1 MKPIQINKKWF
12 IPFLGLVIIFS
23 FVFLYTNQDQK
34 INQQAAS
41 AAGWFNYDWGWRT
54 EITIDA
60 DQVPNSDQTDFPVV
74 INSINAA
81 WKTTGNGGYA
91 GQSDGGDFVFTSS
104 NGTTQL
110 SHEIEKYD
118 ETTGGLIAWVKIP
131 TLSHL
136 ADTIIYVY
144 YGNDSCDDQWETD
157 GSTWSNNFQ
166 GVWHL
171 DEDLAGSAGTAI
183 YTDSTAN
190 ANHAKDYVENTG
202 KDGKIG
208 LGQQYELDTTDYA
221 LIPNLQ
227 NYIHSIYNTPKSLSI
242 WFKTSSTSQQ
252 DIFAR
257 RPGGAQNFTILA
269 LNQSGQV
276 AGSIQFNQ
284 RGYVLGSPGTIKY
297 FYIQSYQANTINDGN
312 WHHLVASFDAA
323 NTQGKLYLDGND
335 ITTSVGN
342 SGITDQASDAFD
354 TGLGAQNKYDS
365 VLNYLDGN
373 LDELQLYEDTQL
385 TEDWVDTMYN
395 NQNAPETFYT
405 IGSDEQGD
413 TTPPTNPTST
423 DGYATVAKET
433 ELTSGNWYNYTAPYF
448 EWFGAA
454 DVESG
459 LSGYYVYWGTDSEAT
474 PVDDGA
480 FQEGASYTVSSDLTV
495 GETYHLIVQTK
506 NNSGI
511 NNTADPTTL
520 FTYSYENIAPTLPEY
535 INVTPV
541 GCSTSASFTFT
552 WPAATDTGGS
562 SLAGYQYR
570 RGSTGSIQS
579 VDALT
584 LSTTSY
590 QEGDNIL
597 YVRSID
603 NAGNVSSW
611 QTSVYCST
619 ATVQVVDGPTV
630 SAGPS
635 SITVDWVSNKATT
648 GYVKVYEGNT
658 YISEQGLTNFSLAH
672 SVKVIGLEPEK
683 AYRYQITWTDQSG
696 NLGETDWYETS
707 TATAPQIN
715 NLKVEVLSPTTLNVS
730 WSSTI
735 SARFSLEY
743 GIGNYGTI
751 IASGDYLTGYSS
763 KISDL
768 VAGSTYQF
776 RVNATGE
783 DGTKFF
789 AGESVL
795 MPPLPSIGNLRFEPI
810 KDRPDTA
817 VKVSWDTNVE
827 LTSSVYYGLK
837 GDSKKEIS
845 KSDKVKNHEIV
856 VGELSDNSEYEI
868 YAAGIDQY
876 GNVARSNIQTLRTE
890 YDSRPPKID
899 NISTESSN
907 VASGKTDTAQITVGY
922 TTDEPA
928 RCFVDYGIGISGE
941 NYSGKTTLDEILQ
954 TNHISVLSNLTPQ
967 SPYHFKISCSDKAGN
982 QSESADQTVIS
993 GEITPSVFNIIL
1005 KTLNSL
1011 FGWLGKV
1018 VD

>member
-1 MKPIQINKKWF
+1 MKLSKINKKRF
-12 IPFLGLVIIFS
+12 FPLLGLVIIFF

-34 INQQAAS
+34 INQQTVSAAS
-41 AAGWFNYDWGWRT
+41 WYDYDWAKRT
-54 EITIDA
+54 SITIDNTKVSA
-60 DQVPNSDQTDFPVV
+60 DLADFPVL
-74 INSINAA
+74 INSTNAD
-81 WKTTGNGGYA
+81 WKSVSNGGYA
-91 GQSDGGDFVFTSS
+91 GQDDGGDFVFTASD
-104 NGTTQL
+104 NITKL
-110 SHEIEKYD
+110 PHEIEKFD
-118 ETTGGLIAWVKIP
+118 PVTGELVAWVK
-131 TLSHL
+131 
-136 ADTIIYVY
+136 ADLENLTDTVLNLY
-144 YGNDSCDDQWETD
+144 YGNALVDNQWDVAGVWDSSNTFVYHLKESNGTLVDTMGSYSLTTNNLSSVAGKIGNAVGYTKASTQRAALSWANNSSIPAGIKNAASDSLTFSAWIKPTNTGAVEHMVFSDSSWATYFYITKNANNSLTGSIRGNWEICGVRQNVARSITTAGTTYGDDQWHHAVLVVDRTIGNGAVKFYVDGALVGTSTSFDTAWEGFQWTDTNNTPGVSIGGYND
-157 GSTWSNNFQ
+157 GSIIYYT
-166 GVWHL
+166 GAT
-171 DEDLAGSAGTAI
+171 DEFRYSKNTAR
-183 YTDSTAN
+183 STEWIA
-190 ANHAKDYVENTG
+190 
-202 KDGKIG
+202 
-208 LGQQYELDTTDYA
+208 
-221 LIPNLQ
+221 
-227 NYIHSIYNTPKSLSI
+227 
-242 WFKTSSTSQQ
+242 
-252 DIFAR
+252 
-257 RPGGAQNFTILA
+257 
-269 LNQSGQV
+269 
-276 AGSIQFNQ
+276 
-284 RGYVLGSPGTIKY
+284 
-297 FYIQSYQANTINDGN
+297 
-312 WHHLVASFDAA
+312 
-323 NTQGKLYLDGND
+323 
-335 ITTSVGN
+335 
-342 SGITDQASDAFD
+342 
-354 TGLGAQNKYDS
+354 
-365 VLNYLDGN
+365 
-373 LDELQLYEDTQL
+373 
-385 TEDWVDTMYN
+385 TEYN
-395 NQNAPETFYT
+395 NQNDTSTFYDLGFT
-405 IGSDEQGD
+405 EDGD
-413 TTPPTNPTST
+413 TTPPTNPTAIAGYDSSLKANQLT
-423 DGYATVAKET
+423 DNAWDGYDT
-433 ELTSGNWYNYTAPYF
+433 PYF
-448 EWFGAA
+448 EFSGAA
-454 DVESG
+454 DAESG
-459 LSGYYVYWGTDSEAT
+459 VAGYYIYFGTDTDAD
-474 PVDDGA
+474 PVAEGD
-480 FQEGASYTVSSDLTV
+480 FQAGTTYSSSALTI
-495 GETYHLIVQTK
+495 GETYYFRVVTK
-506 NNSGI
+506 NNAVA
-511 NNTADPTTL
+511 NNTSTAETL
-520 FTYSYENIAPTLPEY
+520 FTYKYDPTSPSSPEY
-535 INVTPV
+535 INVSPV
-541 GCSTSASFTFT
+541 GCSTSTSFTFT

-562 SLAGYQYR
+562 NLAGYQYR
-570 RGSTGSIQS
+570 RGSTGSIES

-683 AYRYQITWTDQSG
+683 SYRYQITWTDQSG
-696 NLGETDWYETS
+696 NLGETDWYQTS

-735 SARFSLEY
+735 SAKFSLEY

-751 IASGDYLTGYSS
+751 IASGDYLTGYSR

-789 AGESVL
+789 AGESVV

-817 VKVSWDTNVE
+817 VKVSWATNVE
-827 LTSSVYYGLK
+827 LTSSVYFGLK

-868 YAAGIDQY
+868 FAAGIDQY

-928 RCFVDYGIGISGE
+928 KCFVDYGTGISGS
-941 NYSGKTTLDEILQ
+941 NYTGKTVEDDILQ
-954 TNHISVLSNLTPQ
+954 TNHISVISDLVPQ
-967 SPYHFKISCSDKAGN
+967 APYHFKIICSDKAGN
-982 QSESADQTVIS
+982 RSESSDQTVIS

-1005 KTLNSL
+1005 KTLNNL
-1011 FGWLGKV
+1011 FGWLGRIV
-1018 VD
+1018 N

>member
-34 INQQAAS
+34 INQQTAS
-41 AAGWFNYDWGWRT
+41 AAGWYSYDWPYRT
-54 EITIDA
+54 AITIQNEQVTA
-60 DQVPNSDQTDFPVV
+60 DLTNFPVL
-74 INSINAA
+74 ISSTNTDWADTS
-81 WKTTGNGGYA
+81 NGGYA
-91 GQSDGGDFVFTSS
+91 EQSDGGDFVFTASD
-104 NGTTQL
+104 NLTVL
-110 SHEIEKYD
+110 PYEIEKYD
-118 ETTGGLIAWVKIP
+118 NTTGQLIAWVKVNS
-131 TLSHL
+131 LANL
-136 ADTIIYVY
+136 ADTTINLYF
-144 YGNDSCDDQWETD
+144 GNATCDNQWD
-157 GSTWSNNFQ
+157 VAGTWSNGYNN
-166 GVWHL
+166 VWHMQ
-171 DEDLAGSAGTAI
+171 EDPTGGTI
-183 YTDSTAN
+183 
-190 ANHAKDYVENTG
+190 
-202 KDGKIG
+202 
-208 LGQQYELDTTDYA
+208 LDT
-221 LIPNLQ
+221 
-227 NYIHSIYNTPKSLSI
+227 
-242 WFKTSSTSQQ
+242 
-252 DIFAR
+252 
-257 RPGGAQNFTILA
+257 LA
-269 LNQSGQV
+269 NNNGTVVGSWV
-276 AGSIQFNQ
+276 AGDSISAKINKGLNFS
-284 RGYVLGSPGTIKY
+284 GDSDEEVTVDDID
-297 FYIQSYQANTINDGN
+297 AN
-312 WHHLVASFDAA
+312 
-323 NTQGKLYLDGND
+323 
-335 ITTSVGN
+335 ITTSLTFSAWFKADSTGGAYRIVEGFSPNTLGVSIFIAANQLYYRLGDGVSFASKNFAFSDTASYHLATVTWDGASMHSYIDGVEQVPAVAAAVYGN
-342 SGITDQASDAFD
+342 ATVHTLGGRSEDTTQNWDGVLDQATFSNINRA
-354 TGLGAQNKYDS
+354 
-365 VLNYLDGN
+365 DGWIA
-373 LDELQLYEDTQL
+373 
-385 TEDWVDTMYN
+385 TEYN
-395 NQNAPETFYT
+395 NQNSPATFYELGAT
-405 IGSDEQGD
+405 EQGD
-413 TTPPTNPTST
+413 TTPPTNPTTIHGYDVAAKTNEIT
-423 DGYATVAKET
+423 DESWDSYD
-433 ELTSGNWYNYTAPYF
+433 NPYF
-448 EWFGAA
+448 EFSGAVDNESGVAGYYIYFGTDNGADPVVSGAYQAHVGAA
-454 DVESG
+454 G
-459 LSGYYVYWGTDSEAT
+459 AT
-474 PVDDGA
+474 
-480 FQEGASYTVSSDLTV
+480 QSYTAASLTA
-495 GETYHLIVQTK
+495 GQTYYFRVVTK
-506 NNSGI
+506 NNATT
-511 NNTADPTTL
+511 NNTSAAATL
-520 FTYSYENIAPTLPEY
+520 FTYKYDPTAPSAPEY
-535 INVTPV
+535 INVSPV
-541 GCSTSASFTFT
+541 GCSTSTSFTFT

-562 SLAGYQYR
+562 NLAGYQYR
-570 RGSTGSIQS
+570 RGSTGSIES
-579 VDALT
+579 IDALT

-597 YVRSID
+597 YVQSID

-763 KISDL
+763 KISNL

-789 AGESVL
+789 AGESVV

-928 RCFVDYGIGISGE
+928 KCFVDYGTGISGS
-941 NYSGKTTLDEILQ
+941 NYTGKTVEDDILQ
-954 TNHISVLSNLTPQ
+954 TNHISVISDLVPQ
-967 SPYHFKISCSDKAGN
+967 APYHFKIICSDKAGN
-982 QSESADQTVIS
+982 RSESSDQTVIS
-993 GEITPSVFNIIL
+993 GEIAPSVFNIIL

-1011 FGWLGKV
+1011 FGWLGRIV
-1018 VD
+1018 N